1 MDAIDLHATGDENDN
16 DVDHMDE
23 ESTILLT
30 DDDDDE
36 SSLQTPPFS
45 SRQWKQSRIAN
56 VPLSRMDS
64 LVRKFSTEQ
73 RFLQFN
79 PELDDNDNGEEDD
92 EFDVG
97 ARQLSFSSLST
108 TESTEDGEEGEHEV
122 AEAELARTLLDEG
135 GVGDDP
141 VYLSLE
147 LYELHVSREHV
158 MDAHDIPSSECPT
171 FSKRRRSRS
180 RKLFVLR
187 SSRQRPKP
195 LSRQQLARLHAMS

>member
-16 DVDHMDE
+16 DIDQLDE

-30 DDDDDE
+30 DDDDE

-45 SRQWKQSRIAN
+45 SRQWKRSRIAN

-79 PELDDNDNGEEDD
+79 PELDDNHGGEDD
-92 EFDVG
+92 EFHVG

-108 TESTEDGEEGEHEV
+108 TESTEDGEEGQHEV

-135 GVGDDP
+135 GVGDGP

-147 LYELHVSREHV
+147 LYELDDSREQV
-158 MDAHDIPSSECPT
+158 MDANDIPSSECPT